1 MALKRTQ
8 DAPAV
13 HSRLAEKIEKMG
25 DRQDKWLSGRERR
38 ATLHLS
44 NSRSLSG
51 RIRSFLQD
59 GGLERPTVPDKHTPP
74 VDDTSMAGLELTAP
88 RPSVDAEIERK
99 EGEVLERELHFEVE
113 EDSEY
118 SSIQV

>member
-1 MALKRTQ
+1 
-8 DAPAV
+8 
-13 HSRLAEKIEKMG
+13 
-25 DRQDKWLSGRERR
+25 
-38 ATLHLS
+38 
-44 NSRSLSG
+44 
-51 RIRSFLQD
+51 
-59 GGLERPTVPDKHTPP
+59 
-74 VDDTSMAGLELTAP
+74 MAGLELTAP